1 MDQTYKQQRARLYLE
16 QLNGMREHLAAL
28 RESEAQAWEIA
39 TSTTPRPTKDA
50 AILGTTIDRSNG
62 TNRAAE
68 NYARLS
74 DDIRNIEAEIQEAYR
89 ERINAIAKLEDHD
102 EAAILTFHYVNGWTW
117 ERTANATN
125 YSTGHVQ
132 LKARS
137 GLTKLYDLIPIN
149 KR

>member
-1 MDQTYKQQRARLYLE
+1 MDQTYKQQHARRYLE

-50 AILGTTIDRSNG
+50 AILGTTIDRVNK

-68 NYARLS
+68 NYAKLS

-89 ERINAIAKLEDHD
+89 ERINTIAKLQDHD
-102 EAAILTFHYVNGWTW
+102 DAAMLTYHYVNGWTW
-117 ERTANATN
+117 ERTAQAVG
-125 YSTGHVQ
+125 YSIGHVQ
-132 LKARS
+132 VRAAAA
-137 GLTKLYDLIPIN
+137 LTKLYDLMPVN